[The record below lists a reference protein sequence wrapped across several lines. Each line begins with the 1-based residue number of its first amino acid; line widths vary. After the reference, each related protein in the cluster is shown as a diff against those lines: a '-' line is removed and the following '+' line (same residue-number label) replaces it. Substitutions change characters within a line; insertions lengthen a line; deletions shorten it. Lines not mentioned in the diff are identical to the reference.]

1 MLDQAML
8 DRMSTAALIQARDQI
23 DATIANS
30 QDTYE
35 ENDDAPFPNP
45 RPRRTPNPLTIAGQP
60 KGGDCVRL
68 VEGLKPKYLAGAT
81 VEVTGFSASGQV
93 TARILTQKAGYKTF
107 RIAPKYIAE
116 VVTV

>member
-30 QDTYE
+30 QDTYP

-45 RPRRTPNPLTIAGQP
+45 RPVRNPIPIGIDVAIND
-60 KGGDCVRL
+60 KVRL
-68 VEGLKPKYLAGAT
+68 VEGISPKYLSGA
-81 VEVTGFSASGQV
+81 VVQVTGFSGGGQPL
-93 TARILTQKAGYKTF
+93 ARILTQKAGYKTF
-107 RIAPKYIAE
+107 RLNPKYIAE
-116 VVTV
+116 VVAV